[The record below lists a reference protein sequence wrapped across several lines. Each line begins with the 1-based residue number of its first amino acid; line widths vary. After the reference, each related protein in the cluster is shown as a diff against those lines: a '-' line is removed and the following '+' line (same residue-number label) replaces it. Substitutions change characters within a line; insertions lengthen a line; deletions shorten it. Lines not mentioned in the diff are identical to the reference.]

1 MPELPIRAISATQP
15 TLNIPNIQPRVQ
27 TRQMGQSQGY
37 VFNGGAWVPS
47 ENVAA
52 MPCPSGVP
60 VPPDQAKPID
70 PKQATVGRSISVQPH
85 YSYATA
91 YMGPASPNRY
101 VMMPGSGPRVSPRTM
116 NRSVSPTTSPRNRAG
131 SVGSPRRL
139 MGVSMLGAKETMQ
152 AAATYCTLSEEVRN
166 FLNENGFGYYA
177 EAFRMN
183 GFEDIETVL
192 AMSQDDMRSIGVLPG
207 HVLKLDAKLDQLC
220 EQKGL
225 PKRGKHRFQFQMGAP
240 WLPIAGH
247 RVASPSGALSPG
259 AAACYAGMLQRQQI
273 AGPSASSTQP
283 TQQPVVDGAF
293 RKQLAL
299 SPVASR
305 TPSPVD
311 KDIHEISAGWTDG
324 REWAVPTVDEES
336 EHDSPRSPSMQPD
349 GGSGIQDQEGS
360 SSEPAPTSASPS
372 TSTTCTFTPHPA
384 RANYS
389 FSSGVSGAGM
399 FAFPPRRDQFGSGCT
414 NFSVQ
419 TAPPGSSTPGSV
431 RFGSGQRKL
440 KRQEMDEI
448 VARNKVHRKVFTWLQ
463 QNRFSNV
470 NAERWF
476 LGRAYFPLHAAVRE
490 NNTEMVKLLLEL
502 KADPLKK
509 NSGGMT
515 PLDYAQS
522 KQRSSVICDILQ
534 DYEQTRSVQP

>member
-1 MPELPIRAISATQP
+1 M
-15 TLNIPNIQPRVQ
+15 
-27 TRQMGQSQGY
+27 
-37 VFNGGAWVPS
+37 
-47 ENVAA
+47 
-52 MPCPSGVP
+52 
-60 VPPDQAKPID
+60 
-70 PKQATVGRSISVQPH
+70 VG
-85 YSYATA
+85 
-91 YMGPASPNRY
+91 M
-101 VMMPGSGPRVSPRTM
+101 
-116 NRSVSPTTSPRNRAG
+116 
-131 SVGSPRRL
+131 
-139 MGVSMLGAKETMQ
+139 SMLGAKETMQ
-152 AAATYCTLSEEVRN
+152 AAASYCSLSEEVRN

-183 GFEDIETVL
+183 GFEDMETVF
-192 AMSQDDMRSIGVLPG
+192 AMTQDDMRSIGVLPG

-225 PKRGKHRFQFQMGAP
+225 PKRGKHRFQLQMAPP

-247 RVASPSGALSPG
+247 RVASPSAALSPG
-259 AAACYAGMLQRQQI
+259 APCFAGMLPRQQI
-273 AGPSASSTQP
+273 AGPAASTTQP
-283 TQQPVVDGAF
+283 TQQPDGAF

-336 EHDSPRSPSMQPD
+336 EHDSPLSPSEMHPD

-448 VARNKVHRKVFTWLQ
+448 VARNKAHRKVFTWLQ

-534 DYEQTRSVQP
+534 DYEQTRSMQP